1 MLPIPCTDGRYFNMR
16 SILNLMFGGF
26 IAIAL
31 LLGVTAT
38 ASAQGHGC
46 FRFPVGSTVTEP
58 EDLFSQN
65 GVLAVNL
72 SYETSIDENGNQL
85 FCYVLADGQQ
95 SPNLH
100 VRPGDVL
107 VLTLTNDTPAPTSS
121 DAMRMQMSL
130 SASDVCGATT
140 MNASSTN
147 VHFHGTNTPPVCH
160 QDEVIHT
167 LINSGQT
174 FTYEVHFP
182 SDEPPGMYW
191 YHPHAHG
198 LAEMAVLGGASGAL
212 IIDGIE
218 NLQPKVVGLIQRV
231 LVVRDNL
238 VPGNPQPGGSVP
250 SKDLS
255 LNFIPVP
262 YPSYPPAVI
271 SMIGKREFWRVA
283 NTCADTV
290 LDLQVR
296 YDGKPQPLE
305 IVALDGVPIDS
316 QDGSRRGKIISK
328 THILLPTASR
338 AEFIV
343 EQPKERVKKAELV
356 TLNINT
362 GPVGDD
368 DPTRPLARIQ
378 TATTAGSQSVQSS
391 TSIPNPS
398 GPPNPQRFE
407 GLVQA
412 RPTTERTLY
421 FSETQPTPSGGQT
434 FFITVVGQTP
444 VAFSPN
450 NPPAIT
456 TTQGSVEDWTIQN
469 RSQEIHEFHIHQ
481 THFLLLEQNGKP
493 VPPQQRQFLDM
504 VNVPYWSGTGP
515 YPSVKLR
522 IDFRGPITG
531 DFVYHCHILEYEDG
545 GMMAIIRV
553 LPPNS
558 SSNRGEQEKVTTLP
572 DQLPTSTRHEPAVSS
587 GVTNDVAPGARGSV
601 KTPG

>member
-1 MLPIPCTDGRYFNMR
+1 MKR
-16 SILNLMFGGF
+16 ILNRKFSWI
-26 IAIAL
+26 IAIAFL
-31 LLGVTAT
+31 FGASAT
-38 ASAQGHGC
+38 ASAQGNGC
-46 FRFPVGSTVTEP
+46 FRFPIGSAVTQP

-65 GVLAVNL
+65 GVLTVNL
-72 SYETSIDENGNQL
+72 SYETSTDENGNQL
-85 FCYVLADGQQ
+85 FCYVLSDGNQ
-95 SPNLH
+95 SPSLH
-100 VRPGDVL
+100 VHPGDVL
-107 VLTLTNDTPAPTSS
+107 MLTLTNDTPAPTSS

-140 MNASSTN
+140 MDSSSTN

-174 FTYEVHFP
+174 FAYEVHFP
-182 SDEPPGMYW
+182 SNEPPGMYW

-198 LAEMAVLGGASGAL
+198 LAEMSVLGGATGAI

-218 NLQPKVVGLIQRV
+218 NLQPKVAGLTQRV

-238 VPGNPQPGGSVP
+238 VPGNPEPGGLVP

-262 YPSYPPAVI
+262 YPNYPPAVI
-271 SMIGKREFWRVA
+271 PTTGKREFWRLA

-290 LDLQVR
+290 LDLQLL

-305 IVALDGVPIDS
+305 IVALDGVAVDS
-316 QDGSRRGKIISK
+316 QDGSRRGKIINK
-328 THILLPTASR
+328 TDILLPTASR

-343 EQPKERVKKAELV
+343 KPPNPNVKKAELV

-368 DPTRPLARIQ
+368 DPTRPLATIQ
-378 TATTAGSQSVQSS
+378 TATMSASQSVQAPE
-391 TSIPNPS
+391 SIPNVS
-398 GPPNPQRFE
+398 GPPNRQRFE
-407 GLVQA
+407 GLAQA
-412 RPTTERTLY
+412 KPTAERTLY
-421 FSETQPTPSGGQT
+421 FSENQVPSGPNQEQT

-444 VAFSPN
+444 VAFNPN

-456 TTQGSVEDWTIQN
+456 TTRGSVEDWTIQN

-493 VPPQQRQFLDM
+493 VPPKQRQFLDT
-504 VNVPYWSGTGP
+504 VNVPFWSGKGP
-515 YPSVKLR
+515 YPSVKVR
-522 IDFRGPITG
+522 IDFRGPIIG
-531 DFVYHCHILEYEDG
+531 DFVYHCHILEHEDG

-558 SSNRGEQEKVTTLP
+558 SSAGGEQRKNMTTLP
-572 DQLPTSTRHEPAVSS
+572 GRSKSPTLTRHQF
-587 GVTNDVAPGARGSV
+587 APSKG
-601 KTPG
+601 

>member
-1 MLPIPCTDGRYFNMR
+1 MR
-16 SILNLMFGGF
+16 GILNRISGGF
-26 IAIAL
+26 IAIAFL
-31 LLGVTAT
+31 CGATAT
-38 ASAQGHGC
+38 ASAQGNGC

-65 GVLAVNL
+65 GVLTVDF

-85 FCYVLADGQQ
+85 FCYVLPDGNQ
-95 SPNLH
+95 SPSLH
-100 VRPGDVL
+100 LRPGDVL
-107 VLTLTNDTPAPTSS
+107 VLKLTNDTPAPTSS

-140 MNASSTN
+140 MNSSSTN

-182 SDEPPGMYW
+182 LDEPPGMYW
-191 YHPHAHG
+191 YHPHAHT
-198 LAEMAVLGGASGAL
+198 LAEMAVLGGASGAI

-218 NLQPKVVGLIQRV
+218 NLQPKVAGLTQRV

-238 VPGNPQPGGSVP
+238 VPGNPEPGGLVP

-262 YPSYPPAVI
+262 YPNYPPAVI
-271 SMIGKREFWRVA
+271 PRTGKREFWRLA

-290 LDLQVR
+290 LDLQLL

-305 IVALDGVPIDS
+305 IVALDGVAVDS
-316 QDGSRRGKIISK
+316 QDGSRRGKIINK
-328 THILLPTASR
+328 TDILLPTASR

-343 EQPKERVKKAELV
+343 RPPNPNVKKAELV

-362 GPVGDD
+362 GPIGDD
-368 DPTRPLARIQ
+368 DPTRPLATIE
-378 TATTAGSQSVQSS
+378 TEGTSASQAFQAPA
-391 TSIPNPS
+391 SIPSVS

-407 GLVQA
+407 GLAQA
-412 RPTTERTLY
+412 HPTTERTLY
-421 FSETQPTPSGGQT
+421 FSETPPTPNQEQT

-444 VAFSPN
+444 VPFNPK

-456 TTQGSVEDWTIQN
+456 TTRGSVEDWTIQN

-493 VPPQQRQFLDM
+493 VPSGERQFLDT
-504 VNVPYWSGTGP
+504 VNVPFWSGTGP
-515 YPSVKLR
+515 YPSVKVR
-522 IDFRGPITG
+522 IDFRGPIIG
-531 DFVYHCHILEYEDG
+531 DFVYHCHILEHEDG

-553 LPPNS
+553 LPQNS

-572 DQLPTSTRHEPAVSS
+572 DRSRPHGTSQHHRRSNKQCRA
-587 GVTNDVAPGARGSV
+587 
-601 KTPG
+601 

>member
-1 MLPIPCTDGRYFNMR
+1 MKR
-16 SILNLMFGGF
+16 ILNRKFSWI
-26 IAIAL
+26 IAIAFL
-31 LLGVTAT
+31 FGASAT
-38 ASAQGHGC
+38 ASAQGNGC
-46 FRFPVGSTVTEP
+46 FRFPIGSAVTQP

-65 GVLAVNL
+65 GVLTVNL
-72 SYETSIDENGNQL
+72 SYETSTDENGNQL
-85 FCYVLADGQQ
+85 FCYVLSDGNQ
-95 SPNLH
+95 SPSLH
-100 VRPGDVL
+100 VHPGDVL
-107 VLTLTNDTPAPTSS
+107 MLTLTNDTPAPTSS

-140 MNASSTN
+140 MDSSSTN

-182 SDEPPGMYW
+182 SNEPPGMYW

-198 LAEMAVLGGASGAL
+198 LAEMSVLGGATGAI

-218 NLQPKVVGLIQRV
+218 NLQPKVAGLTQRV
-231 LVVRDNL
+231 LVVRDNP
-238 VPGNPQPGGSVP
+238 VPGDPQPGGPVP

-262 YPSYPPAVI
+262 YPNYPPAVI
-271 SMIGKREFWRVA
+271 PTNGKREFWRVA

-290 LDLQVR
+290 LNLQLL

-305 IVALDGVPIDS
+305 VVALDGVALDS

-328 THILLPTASR
+328 TNIFLPTASR

-343 EQPKERVKKAELV
+343 KPPNANVKKAELV

-368 DPTRPLARIQ
+368 DPTRPLATIQ
-378 TATTAGSQSVQSS
+378 TATMSASQSVQAPE
-391 TSIPNPS
+391 SIPNVS
-398 GPPNPQRFE
+398 GPPNRQRFE
-407 GLVQA
+407 GLAQA
-412 RPTTERTLY
+412 KPTAERTLY
-421 FSETQPTPSGGQT
+421 FSENQVPSGPNQEQT

-444 VAFSPN
+444 VAFNPN

-456 TTQGSVEDWTIQN
+456 TTRGSVEDWTIEN
-469 RSQEIHEFHIHQ
+469 RSEEIHEFHIHQ

-493 VPPQQRQFLDM
+493 VSPQQRQFLDT
-504 VNVPYWSGTGP
+504 VNVPFWSGEGP
-515 YPSVKLR
+515 YPSVKVR
-522 IDFRGPITG
+522 IDFRGPIIG
-531 DFVYHCHILEYEDG
+531 DFVYHCHILEHEDG

-558 SSNRGEQEKVTTLP
+558 SSAGGEQRKNMTTLP
-572 DQLPTSTRHEPAVSS
+572 GRSKSPTLTRHQF
-587 GVTNDVAPGARGSV
+587 APSKG
-601 KTPG
+601 

>member
-1 MLPIPCTDGRYFNMR
+1 MR
-16 SILNLMFGGF
+16 GILNRILGGF
-26 IAIAL
+26 IAIAFL
-31 LLGVTAT
+31 CGATAT
-38 ASAQGHGC
+38 ASAQGNGC

-65 GVLAVNL
+65 GVLTVDF

-85 FCYVLADGQQ
+85 FCYVLPDGNQ
-95 SPNLH
+95 SPSLH
-100 VRPGDVL
+100 LRPGDVL
-107 VLTLTNDTPAPTSS
+107 VLKLTNDTPAPTSS

-140 MNASSTN
+140 MNSSSTN

-182 SDEPPGMYW
+182 LDEPPGMYW
-191 YHPHAHG
+191 YHPHAHT
-198 LAEMAVLGGASGAL
+198 LAEMAVLGGASGAI

-218 NLQPKVVGLIQRV
+218 NLQPKVAGLTQRV

-238 VPGNPQPGGSVP
+238 VPGNPEPGGLVP

-262 YPSYPPAVI
+262 YPNYPPAVI
-271 SMIGKREFWRVA
+271 PTTGKREFWRLA

-290 LDLQVR
+290 LDLQLL

-305 IVALDGVPIDS
+305 IVALDGVAVDS
-316 QDGSRRGKIISK
+316 QDGSRRGKIINK
-328 THILLPTASR
+328 TDILLPTASR

-343 EQPKERVKKAELV
+343 KPPNPNVKKAELV

-362 GPVGDD
+362 GPIGDD
-368 DPTRPLARIQ
+368 DPTRPLATIE
-378 TATTAGSQSVQSS
+378 TEGTSASQAFQARTSMPSV
-391 TSIPNPS
+391 S

-407 GLVQA
+407 GLAQA
-412 RPTTERTLY
+412 HPTTERTLY
-421 FSETQPTPSGGQT
+421 FSETPPTPNQQQT

-444 VAFSPN
+444 VAFNPN

-456 TTQGSVEDWTIQN
+456 TTRGSVEDWTIPW
-469 RSQEIHEFHIHQ
+469 
-481 THFLLLEQNGKP
+481 G
-493 VPPQQRQFLDM
+493 
-504 VNVPYWSGTGP
+504 GGC
-515 YPSVKLR
+515 
-522 IDFRGPITG
+522 PIT
-531 DFVYHCHILEYEDG
+531 
-545 GMMAIIRV
+545 
-553 LPPNS
+553 
-558 SSNRGEQEKVTTLP
+558 
-572 DQLPTSTRHEPAVSS
+572 TS
-587 GVTNDVAPGARGSV
+587 
-601 KTPG
+601 

>member
-1 MLPIPCTDGRYFNMR
+1 MR
-16 SILNLMFGGF
+16 GILNRILGGF
-26 IAIAL
+26 IAIAFL
-31 LLGVTAT
+31 CGATAT
-38 ASAQGHGC
+38 ASAQGNGC

-65 GVLAVNL
+65 GVLTVDF

-85 FCYVLADGQQ
+85 FCYVLPDGNQ
-95 SPNLH
+95 SPSLH
-100 VRPGDVL
+100 LRPGDVL
-107 VLTLTNDTPAPTSS
+107 VLKLTNDTPAPTSS

-140 MNASSTN
+140 MNSSSTN

-182 SDEPPGMYW
+182 LNEPPGMYW
-191 YHPHAHG
+191 YHPHAHT
-198 LAEMAVLGGASGAL
+198 LAEMAVLGGASGAI

-218 NLQPKVVGLIQRV
+218 NLQPKVAGLTQRV

-238 VPGNPQPGGSVP
+238 VPGNPEPGGLVP

-262 YPSYPPAVI
+262 YPNYPPAVI
-271 SMIGKREFWRVA
+271 PTTGKREFWRLA

-290 LDLQVR
+290 LDLQLL

-305 IVALDGVPIDS
+305 IVALDGVAVDS
-316 QDGSRRGKIISK
+316 QDGSRRGKIINK
-328 THILLPTASR
+328 TDILLPTASR

-343 EQPKERVKKAELV
+343 KPPNPNVKKAELV

-362 GPVGDD
+362 GPIGDD
-368 DPTRPLARIQ
+368 DPTRPLATIE
-378 TATTAGSQSVQSS
+378 TEGTSASQAFQAPA
-391 TSIPNPS
+391 SIPSVS
-398 GPPNPQRFE
+398 GPPNPQRFG
-407 GLVQA
+407 GLAQA
-412 RPTTERTLY
+412 HPTTERTLY
-421 FSETQPTPSGGQT
+421 FSETPPTPNQQQT

-444 VAFSPN
+444 VAFNPN

-456 TTQGSVEDWTIQN
+456 TTRGSVEDWTIQN

-493 VPPQQRQFLDM
+493 VPSGERQFLDT
-504 VNVPYWSGTGP
+504 VNVPFWSSTGP
-515 YPSVKLR
+515 YPSVKVR
-522 IDFRGPITG
+522 IDFRGPIIG
-531 DFVYHCHILEYEDG
+531 DFVYHCHILEDEDG

-553 LPPNS
+553 LPQNS

-572 DQLPTSTRHEPAVSS
+572 DRSGTSRHESAPSS
-587 GVTNDVAPGARGSV
+587 GVTNNVAPSVRGST

>member
-1 MLPIPCTDGRYFNMR
+1 MR
-16 SILNLMFGGF
+16 GILNRILGGF
-26 IAIAL
+26 IAIAFL
-31 LLGVTAT
+31 CGATAT
-38 ASAQGHGC
+38 ASAQGNGC

-65 GVLAVNL
+65 GVLTVDF

-85 FCYVLADGQQ
+85 FCYVLPDGNQ
-95 SPNLH
+95 SPSLH
-100 VRPGDVL
+100 LRPGDVL
-107 VLTLTNDTPAPTSS
+107 VLKLTNDTPAPTSS

-140 MNASSTN
+140 MNSSSTN

-182 SDEPPGMYW
+182 LDEPPGMYW
-191 YHPHAHG
+191 YHPHAHT
-198 LAEMAVLGGASGAL
+198 LAEMAVLGGASGAI

-218 NLQPKVVGLIQRV
+218 NLQPKVAGLTQRV

-238 VPGNPQPGGSVP
+238 VPGNPEPGGLVP

-262 YPSYPPAVI
+262 YPNYPPAVI
-271 SMIGKREFWRVA
+271 PRTGKREFWRLA

-290 LDLQVR
+290 LDLQLL

-305 IVALDGVPIDS
+305 IVALDGVAVDS
-316 QDGSRRGKIISK
+316 QDGSRRGKIINK
-328 THILLPTASR
+328 TDILLPTASR

-343 EQPKERVKKAELV
+343 RPPNPNVKKAELV

-362 GPVGDD
+362 GPIGDD
-368 DPTRPLARIQ
+368 DPTRPLATIE
-378 TATTAGSQSVQSS
+378 TEGTSASQAFQAPA
-391 TSIPNPS
+391 SIPSVS

-407 GLVQA
+407 GLAQA
-412 RPTTERTLY
+412 HPTTERTLY
-421 FSETQPTPSGGQT
+421 FSETPPTPNQEQT

-444 VAFSPN
+444 VPFNPK

-456 TTQGSVEDWTIQN
+456 TTRGSVEDWTIQN

-493 VPPQQRQFLDM
+493 VPSGERQFLDT
-504 VNVPYWSGTGP
+504 VNVPFWSGTGP
-515 YPSVKLR
+515 YPSVKVR
-522 IDFRGPITG
+522 IDFRGPIIG
-531 DFVYHCHILEYEDG
+531 DFVYHCHILEHEDG

-553 LPPNS
+553 LPQNS

-572 DQLPTSTRHEPAVSS
+572 DRSRTSRHEPAPPS
-587 GVTNDVAPGARGSV
+587 GVTNNVAPSVRGST